1 MLRLMNVSLTP
12 ELENLIHSKVN
23 SGMYNTASEV
33 VREGLR
39 LIQERDEIRE
49 KKLAVL
55 RSDIQLGIDDL
66 EAGRTVDGEKFLLN
80 WKKRLEKRIA
90 KHA

>member
-1 MLRLMNVSLTP
+1 MNVSLTP
-12 ELENLIHSKVN
+12 ELEAMINSKVQ

-49 KKLAVL
+49 KKLAAL
-55 RSDIQLGIDDL
+55 RADIQLGIDDI
-66 EAGRTVDGEKFLLN
+66 EAGRIVDGPKTMAAFR
-80 WKKRLEKRIA
+80 KRLERMKKNA
-90 KHA
+90 

>member
-1 MLRLMNVSLTP
+1 MNVSLTP
-12 ELENLIHSKVN
+12 ELESLINSKVQ

-49 KKLAVL
+49 KKLAAL
-55 RSDIQLGIDDL
+55 RSDIQLGIDDI
-66 EAGRTVDGEKFLLN
+66 EAGRTIDGEKFLLN

-90 KHA
+90 KNG